1 MPTLNE
7 LREQIERA
15 CHQGS
20 VFRRPTNFFYV
31 MKEYWPL
38 GQYMLKK
45 FGWRSWYTFWFT
57 KLFVRDEGGEYA
69 FLNRL
74 HHRFPALLRRLY
86 KIEMEH
92 TTVCNKKCIFCE
104 HTHWHEKSTSI
115 GFEQFRRI
123 IDPLPGLKWLNIT
136 GEGSSFLNRDFIKM
150 IEYARQRHINVN
162 FVDEFDFFEEDMA
175 RKVIELGINSIYV
188 SFDGA
193 TRATYEKVKQG
204 CSYDKALAN
213 IRRLLQL
220 KEQMKSP
227 FPVLHFR
234 FIITTVNY
242 LEMPGFIELIASLP
256 NRGALARVEFV
267 GLLAFPGIEQYYIPT
282 EQIPEDIIRRTY
294 ENALK
299 HKINLHF
306 AHESGRLPPI
316 TTCSAWTEPYVLIG
330 GEVISCCAIIM
341 SDRRQFLREHSFGS
355 VYEKSM
361 SVIWNSKK
369 FRDFRQM
376 VVTANGPVPISCHGC
391 RAMDTAERAS
401 RYGVWDFNAG
411 QKASDARSGC

>member
-1 MPTLNE
+1 MTPSLNE
-7 LREQIERA
+7 LREQIARER
-15 CHQGS
+15 HQGS
-20 VFRRPTNFFYV
+20 VFRRPANLFYV
-31 MKEYWPL
+31 LREYRPL

-45 FGWRSWYTFWFT
+45 FGWRSWYSFWFT

-74 HHRFPALLRRLY
+74 HHRFPALLRRPY

-92 TTVCNKKCIFCE
+92 TTACNKKCIFCE
-104 HTHWHEKSTSI
+104 HTHWHERSTSI

-123 IDPLPGLKWLNIT
+123 IDPLPRLKWLNIT
-136 GEGSSFLNRDFIKM
+136 GEGSSFLNRDFVKM
-150 IEYARQRHINVN
+150 IEYARARHINVN

-193 TRATYEKVKQG
+193 SRETYEKIKQG

-220 KEQMKSP
+220 KEQLESP

-234 FIITTVNY
+234 FIVSTLNY
-242 LEMPGFIELIASLP
+242 REMPDYIDLIASLP

-267 GLLAFPGIEQYYIPT
+267 GLLTFPGIEEYYMPIDS
-282 EQIPEDIIRRTY
+282 IPEDIIRRTY

-306 AHESGRLPPI
+306 SHESGKLPPV
-316 TTCSAWTEPYVLIG
+316 TTCTAWTEPYILIG

-341 SDRRQFLREHSFGS
+341 SNRRQFLREHSFGN
-355 VYEKSM
+355 VYETPMDK
-361 SVIWNSKK
+361 IWNSKN
-369 FRDFRQM
+369 FRDFRKM
-376 VVTANGPVPISCHGC
+376 VVRGDAPVPLSCNEC
-391 RAMDTAERAS
+391 RAMDTKERAS
-401 RYGVWDFNAG
+401 RYGTWDFHG
-411 QKASDARSGC
+411 GTKGS